1 MRGILAG
8 LFAKSPFGPLSEHM
22 AAVKRCVDLLRPM
35 FEATIDQDY
44 GRVEELAEQI
54 SKLEHKA
61 DVIKNEIR
69 DHLPKSIFLPV
80 SRSDILNFLKEQDAI
95 ADDAEDV
102 GVLLTMR
109 KTHLPSQLRDELF
122 TFVDKVLET
131 FELTVQVTGEIKL
144 LMESSF
150 GETEM
155 EKVLE
160 MVDKIGHTEW
170 EADACQFRLAQ
181 KLFRMENEFSPID
194 IVVLMSVF
202 QQVAR
207 LADHAEN
214 VGDLLRLM
222 ISKG

>member
-8 LFAKSPFGPLSEHM
+8 LFAKSPFGPLNEHM
-22 AAVKRCVDLLRPM
+22 AAVKKCVDLLKPM
-35 FEATIDQDY
+35 FEALIEKDY
-44 GRVEELAEQI
+44 EKVNELAKEI

-61 DVIKNEIR
+61 DIIKNEIR

-80 SRSDILNFLKEQDAI
+80 SRTDILNFLKEQDAI
-95 ADDAEDV
+95 ADDVEDV
-102 GVLLTMR
+102 SVLLTVR
-109 KTHLPSQLRDELF
+109 KTHLPAELKEELF
-122 TFVDKVLET
+122 AFIDKALET
-131 FELTVQVTGEIKL
+131 FELTVQVTGELKL

-150 GETEM
+150 GTAEV

-160 MVDKIGHTEW
+160 LVNRIGQTEW
-170 EADACQFRLAQ
+170 EADTRQFELAQ
-181 KLFRMENEFSPID
+181 NMFQMENQLSPVD
-194 IVVLMSVF
+194 IYILLSVF
-202 QQVAR
+202 RQVAR

>member
-1 MRGILAG
+1 MRGFLAG

-35 FEATIDQDY
+35 FEATIEQDY
-44 GRVEELAEQI
+44 GRVEELAKQI
-54 SKLEHKA
+54 SEQEHKA

-80 SRSDILNFLKEQDAI
+80 SRTDILNFLKEQDAI

-102 GVLLTMR
+102 GVLLTIR
-109 KTHLPSQLRDELF
+109 KTRLPAQLKGELF
-122 TFVDKVLET
+122 AFVDKVLET

-150 GETEM
+150 GGTEVG
-155 EKVLE
+155 KVLQL
-160 MVDKIGHTEW
+160 VDKIGHAEW
-170 EADACQFRLAQ
+170 EADNRQFLLAQ
-181 KLFRMENEFSPID
+181 KMFQMEEELRPAD
-194 IVVLMSVF
+194 IVILMSIF

>member
-8 LFAKSPFGPLSEHM
+8 LFAKSPFGPLNEHM
-22 AAVKRCVDLLRPM
+22 AAVKKCVDLLKPM
-35 FEATIDQDY
+35 FEALIEKDY
-44 GRVEELAEQI
+44 GRVEELASQI

-61 DVIKNEIR
+61 DIIKNEIR

-80 SRSDILNFLKEQDAI
+80 SRTDILNFLKEQDAI
-95 ADDAEDV
+95 ADDVEDV
-102 GVLLTMR
+102 GVLLTVR
-109 KTHLPSQLRDELF
+109 KTYLPAELKDELF
-122 TFVDKVLET
+122 AFIDKVLET
-131 FELTVQVTGEIKL
+131 FELTVQVTGELRL

-150 GETEM
+150 GAAEV

-160 MVDKIGHTEW
+160 LVNRIGKAEW
-170 EADACQFRLAQ
+170 EADTLQFQLAQ
-181 KLFRMENEFSPID
+181 MMFHLENQLSPVD
-194 IVVLMSVF
+194 IYILLSVF
-202 QQVAR
+202 RQVAR